1 MTEIKLE
8 ELSNE
13 ELLKREKMVKSVT
26 YTLAGMLFVL
36 FALSMFLTFKK
47 GFTPLTV
54 IPIALMPIVLANL
67 GSIKKIQAE
76 RKLRGL

>member
-26 YTLAGMLFVL
+26 YTLVGMLFVL

-47 GFTPLTV
+47 GFTPLIV